1 MLLRDSTIRN
11 VTQIHAVRVFGIWGL
26 IYNKAS
32 LVQMAAWHRL
42 GNKLLLY
49 VATADMRHMPEKRKN
64 VIVPPYICLGNIA
77 VSCHI

>member
-1 MLLRDSTIRN
+1 MLLRDSTIKN

-32 LVQMAAWHRL
+32 LVQMAAWDRL

-49 VATADMRHMPEKRKN
+49 VATADMCHMPEKNKN
-64 VIVPPYICLGNIA
+64 VLYLPIY
-77 VSCHI
+77 VSEI